1 MTAADILN
9 DRSDPRS
16 SHEHEDPHRHGDP
29 PRPTAPEY
37 CGAHE
42 IPSIGVASC
51 GMQPGRIHP
60 CDVLGNR
67 ANATWAVGFPDY
79 DERLSRKRS
88 VAVLNALIYKDTKS

>member
-9 DRSDPRS
+9 DRAIPFFD
-16 SHEHEDPHRHGDP
+16 EHGIRVDTVLPDRG
-29 PRPTAPEY
+29 TEY

-67 ANATWAVGFPDY
+67 ANAKRAVGFPDY
-79 DERLSRKRS
+79 NERLSRKRS

>member
-9 DRSDPRS
+9 DRAIPFFD
-16 SHEHEDPHRHGDP
+16 EHGIRIDTILPDRG
-29 PRPTAPEY
+29 TEY

-67 ANATWAVGFPDY
+67 ANATRAWVFRIMMSGYP
-79 DERLSRKRS
+79 E
-88 VAVLNALIYKDTKS
+88 NAQLQSSTL